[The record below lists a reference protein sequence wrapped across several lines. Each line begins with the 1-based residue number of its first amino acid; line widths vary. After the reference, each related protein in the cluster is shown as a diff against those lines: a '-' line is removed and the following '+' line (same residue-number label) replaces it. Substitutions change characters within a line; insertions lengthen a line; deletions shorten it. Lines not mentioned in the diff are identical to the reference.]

1 MEGVWSLKPDTTQN
15 APLENWP
22 PNAIIQRCS
31 IYPLRVYRQNRFLV
45 ELFFI
50 WRWDAQLKICS
61 RTGLLMQWSSTAPSV
76 HWGFTVKTDFL
87 LNRSSFGD
95 GMHNLK
101 YADARKLASWCCDPA
116 PLCHST
122 ERSLRNFFVVVVV
135 ELLFS
140 WRRNFEIKIWYNLQ
154 YAARELACWCM
165 IQRQSISPLR
175 IFPHRRIFVVE
186 MLFDWWELK
195 SWILYN
201 LKYAARDRPLDAM
214 IQCHS
219 LISTEGLSSEHSFD
233 WTVLLLEIVVR
244 PRRFFVHRILCS
256 SYLGKSQCSLH
267 RKKYMKTNR
276 RTIVTM
282 HIIQYPFI
290 LLSFVTAH

>member
-61 RTGLLMQWSSTAPSV
+61 RTGLLMPWSSTAPSV

-101 YADARKLASWCCDPA
+101 YADARKLASWCCDLA

-122 ERSLRNFFVVVVV
+122 ERSLRNF
-135 ELLFS
+135 LLLLLLNCS
-140 WRRNFEIKIWYNLQ
+140 
-154 YAARELACWCM
+154 
-165 IQRQSISPLR
+165 SVGDGISR
-175 IFPHRRIFVVE
+175 
-186 MLFDWWELK
+186 LK
-195 SWILYN
+195 SDTIYSMLLENWPVDVWSSAN
-201 LKYAARDRPLDAM
+201 P
-214 IQCHS
+214 S
-219 LISTEGLSSEHSFD
+219 LHLGFSLTAEF
-233 WTVLLLEIVVR
+233 LLLKCCLVDESWS
-244 PRRFFVHRILCS
+244 LE
-256 SYLGKSQCSLH
+256 SY
-267 RKKYMKTNR
+267 
-276 RTIVTM
+276 TI
-282 HIIQYPFI
+282 
-290 LLSFVTAH
+290 